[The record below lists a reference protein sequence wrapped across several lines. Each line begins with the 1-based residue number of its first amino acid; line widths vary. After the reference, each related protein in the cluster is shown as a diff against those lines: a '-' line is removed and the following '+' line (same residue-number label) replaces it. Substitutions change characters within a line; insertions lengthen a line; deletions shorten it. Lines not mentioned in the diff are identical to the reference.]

1 MSKHVYEAEVELPT
15 NPEDLYEFVEALRQ
29 YAHPRLIVR
38 IPADS
43 KAEAASLLAESST
56 SAGMPGL
63 GYGREQW
70 HDRLNR
76 IGSADARRRAGD
88 SFGGDQ
94 ER

>member
-1 MSKHVYEAEVELPT
+1 MSKHAYEAEIEFPGV
-15 NPEDLYEFVEALRQ
+15 NDLEEFIEALRQ
-29 YAHPRLIVR
+29 NAHPRLIVR

-43 KAEAASLLAESST
+43 KTEAARLLAESCT
-56 SAGMPGL
+56 DAGMPGL
-63 GYGREQW
+63 DYGQEQW
-70 HDRLNR
+70 HDRLTR

>member
-1 MSKHVYEAEVELPT
+1 MSKHAYEAEIELPGI
-15 NPEDLYEFVEALRQ
+15 NDLEEFIEALRQ
-29 YAHPRLIVR
+29 YAHPRIIVR

-43 KAEAASLLAESST
+43 KAEAAQLLGDSSA

-63 GYGREQW
+63 GYGPEQW
-70 HDRLNR
+70 HDRLTR